1 MNENKDYKKQLDA
14 QDFERIRT
22 IVDAMAVQRRN
33 LGMSQRDLAVRCGMP
48 QSTIA
53 RIETYKTTPNLRT
66 FFRMMHYLGMELVVN
81 EQRTE
86 EIRYETMEHN
96 INEETIAAIEEG
108 RRIAKDNSVR
118 TYNTVEE
125 LMADLENEL

>member
-125 LMADLENEL
+125 LMADLENEI

>member
-81 EQRTE
+81 EQKTE

-125 LMADLENEL
+125 LMADLENEI

>member
-48 QSTIA
+48 QST
-53 RIETYKTTPNLRT
+53 
-66 FFRMMHYLGMELVVN
+66 VV
-81 EQRTE
+81 
-86 EIRYETMEHN
+86 
-96 INEETIAAIEEG
+96 
-108 RRIAKDNSVR
+108 
-118 TYNTVEE
+118 
-125 LMADLENEL
+125 

>member
-33 LGMSQRDLAVRCGMP
+33 LGMSQRDLAVRCGMS

-125 LMADLENEL
+125 LMADLENEI